1 METRESYR
9 TSVLPELSSREAES
23 MRPGLVEARQAW
35 ADVVRAAW
43 QATNVSMSMARHLGR
58 VDAVPAE
65 TTAQEPPRHW
75 RLRPRLTVRSSQSRG
90 EVSLPHRVLG
100 PLG

>member
-9 TSVLPELSSREAES
+9 TSVLPELSGREAES
-23 MRPGLVEARQAW
+23 TRPGLVEARQAW

-43 QATNVSMSMARHLGR
+43 QAANVSVSMARALGR
-58 VDAVPAE
+58 VDVTPLATVADDRPH
-65 TTAQEPPRHW
+65 HW
-75 RLRPRLTVRSSQSRG
+75 RLRPRLTVRSAG
-90 EVSLPHRVLG
+90 EHSAVPLALRMLP